1 MSMLISQTEPYSM
14 DSKYVIQQV
23 MRTLMEGVAIT
34 DQRGHVVFANEAL
47 EQLLGYDPGEL
58 VGQPWTALFPEKIR
72 SQAGALQKRKAQAAS
87 PSEVPLLRKDGTI
100 VPVMTSSCPL
110 AAGDAAEGMLST
122 FSDLRERRH
131 LEAQIQ
137 QLEKPAMMGQQVASM
152 IHELSN
158 SLTIVFLQA
167 QLLSR
172 QQSLTPPT
180 EQNLTIIWQQAKRM
194 MQMVNDLRAT
204 SDPIQVRLGTTDIN
218 ALIGRTLD
226 LQKHQLQADG
236 IQAAINLEV
245 DLPAVEADPD
255 RLEQVLV
262 NLINNA
268 RHATMETPQPG
279 KVTVST
285 RTVLGEGGAAPRIQ
299 LRVWNNGPSI
309 APHVMPHIFKPF
321 FTTKVGNG
329 MGLGLSICERI
340 VQKHGGHIWA
350 ENDAGGGAAF
360 IIELPAFER
369 KSYKVAPALD
379 EQPSQAAASPEP
391 CCERPKARILIVDD
405 EPMVAVSIGRLLQD
419 NGFQVTAATEAQQA
433 LSLLDQ
439 EPFDL
444 IVSDLAMPHM
454 DGQQFWHVVGECHPR
469 LANRII
475 FSTGDTSGQRAN
487 AFLQASGCAWI
498 EKPFGPE
505 ELLALIHTTLPE
517 SQA

>member
-1 MSMLISQTEPYSM
+1 MSMLRSQMKPYSM
-14 DSKYVIQQV
+14 GSSNVIQQV
-23 MRTLMEGVAIT
+23 MQTLMEGVAIT

-58 VGQPWTALFPEKIR
+58 VGQPWTRLFPEKMH
-72 SQAGALQKRKAQAAS
+72 SQARALQKREAQAARRW
-87 PSEVPLLRKDGTI
+87 EVPLLHKNGTI

-110 AAGDAAEGMLST
+110 SAGDNVEGMLST

-131 LEAQIQ
+131 LEAQVQ

-172 QQSLTPPT
+172 QASLAPPT
-180 EQNLTIIWQQAKRM
+180 EQNLTIIREQAKRM
-194 MQMVNDLRAT
+194 MQMVDDLRAT
-204 SDPIQVRLGTTDIN
+204 SDPNQVRLETTDIN

-226 LQKHQLQADG
+226 LQKDQLEADG
-236 IQAAINLEV
+236 IQVVIDLDM
-245 DLPAVEADPD
+245 DLPVVEADPD

-268 RHATMETPQPG
+268 RHATMETPQAG

-285 RTVLGEGGAAPRIQ
+285 RTVPREGGAPSRIQ

-309 APHVMPHIFKPF
+309 PPHVMPHIFKPF

-329 MGLGLSICERI
+329 MGLGLSISEQI
-340 VQKHGGHIWA
+340 VQKHRGHIWA
-350 ENDAGGGAAF
+350 ENDAGGGATF
-360 IIELPAFER
+360 IIELPVSEG
-369 KSYKVAPALD
+369 KGYKVALVPKG
-379 EQPSQAAASPEP
+379 QPSQAAASPEP
-391 CCERPKARILIVDD
+391 CRERPKARILIVDD
-405 EPMVAVSIGRLLQD
+405 EPMVAVSTGRLLQD
-419 NGFQVTAATEAQQA
+419 KGFHVTAATEAQQA

-454 DGQQFWHVVGECHPR
+454 DGQQFWHVVGERHPR

-498 EKPFGPE
+498 AKPFKSE
-505 ELLALIHTTLPE
+505 ELLALIHATLPE
-517 SQA
+517 S